1 MSYYKRK
8 KFIKK
13 LYKNCDLK
21 TNSKS
26 FCDCKVLSTATSVFF
41 YKGTGLLPSTLLKSE
56 TPAQLFSC
64 EFWKIFQSSFFVNL
78 WLTAFLKR
86 TFFRYTFPGN
96 FVKRSYFCSCQK
108 QFLKESTLRLVYQR
122 LEKQLRNRRS
132 SITLQVLRLWL
143 YLYGTTKR
151 TLCEEYFEFFGTA
164 ISQNTSKLLLVKAL
178 QTFSAFSVIVSHDD
192 SGKDHMSLCLYVVLF
207 SYKKV

>member
-1 MSYYKRK
+1 MRLLHSCFLVNFG
-8 KFIKK
+8 KFFKAVS
-13 LYKNCDLK
+13 LWTC
-21 TNSKS
+21 
-26 FCDCKVLSTATSVFF
+26 
-41 YKGTGLLPSTLLKSE
+41 GL
-56 TPAQLFSC
+56 QL
-64 EFWKIFQSSFFVNL
+64 
-78 WLTAFLKR
+78 FLKR

-96 FVKRSYFCSCQK
+96 FVERSNFCSCQK

-164 ISQNTSKLLLVKAL
+164 ISQNTAKNNLNFLGQLFHKTP
-178 QTFSAFSVIVSHDD
+178 QNY
-192 SGKDHMSLCLYVVLF
+192 CL
-207 SYKKV
+207 